1 MQSLRL
7 KVYSID
13 GVTLVVHRLSFVHP
27 EAVLISLYRARH
39 ALDVV
44 RLHPLI

>member
-13 GVTLVVHRLSFVHP
+13 GVTPVIHPGAFVHP
-27 EAVLISLYRARH
+27 EAVLILSLIH
-39 ALDVV
+39 
-44 RLHPLI
+44 I